1 MTVSA
6 LTPLI
11 QSVSAIPVF
20 AVVRGMLSLSAFAGV
35 VMFFKPLLLGIVRA
49 LVLLVKPRR
58 TKAQQAARLQ
68 MRNQQAMQRMINA
81 SNGPSH
87 TAELRALAARG

>member
-1 MTVSA
+1 MPA

-11 QSVSAIPVF
+11 QTVSTFPLLSVM
-20 AVVRGMLSLSAFAGV
+20 RGMLSLSMVAGL
-35 VMFFKPLLLGIVRA
+35 VMFFKPLLIGIVRA

-58 TKAQQAARLQ
+58 SKAQKAAARQ
-68 MRNQQAMQRMINA
+68 MRDQKEMQRMINA

-87 TAELRALAARG
+87 TAELRALAARA

>member
-1 MTVSA
+1 VSA

-11 QSVSAIPVF
+11 QTVTTLPLLS
-20 AVVRGMLSLSAFAGV
+20 VVRGMLSLSMLAGV

-58 TKAQQAARLQ
+58 TKAQKAASRQL
-68 MRNQQAMQRMINA
+68 RNHKEMQRMINA
-81 SNGPSH
+81 AHGASH
-87 TAELRALAARG
+87 TAELRALAARA